1 MEFQNLQ
8 KFFKK
13 TLNQKSW
20 AQFLKKSKI
29 PAWAPLGGLLE
40 DAHAGILDFFENCA
54 QDFWFNVFGYFQLS
68 SNFFKKLPLTFFK
81 NIFQKLFWT
90 DN

>member
-1 MEFQNLQ
+1 MPRILKKITNTQYLQ

-13 TLNQKSW
+13 TLNQKFW
-20 AQFLKKSKI
+20 TQFSQKMKN
-29 PAWAPLGGLLE
+29 
-40 DAHAGILDFFENCA
+40 AHVGILDFFENCA

-68 SNFFKKLPLTFFK
+68 SNFFKKLPLTFFL